1 MTAAGTG
8 CQKEGV
14 MGRERR
20 IRAEASC
27 QSSPPHFLLKAPLTT
42 GLLALQGLSAQ
53 STRQQCKN
61 GRRTVKARFGTQRK
75 APQDSPGPCVG
86 LRQPEGSRETDSG
99 QPGPVLCGRR
109 WSSVS
114 LWPSTSENTAKHP
127 SAPPLGRMWFFISS
141 LPGDHA
147 SPWTQMHLLTEPW
160 VLLAGWSPTPSPGP
174 RDAKWWAFFLVWP
187 RPRGCLVGP
196 CRLSSPALPAVPRY
210 PGTTTHTPVAPPG
223 HSHSSLGSQKGHPA
237 ITACALSQQ
246 EGCFLS
252 SKT

>member
-1 MTAAGTG
+1 MEPKG
-8 CQKEGV
+8 KLL
-14 MGRERR
+14 R
-20 IRAEASC
+20 I
-27 QSSPPHFLLKAPLTT
+27 
-42 GLLALQGLSAQ
+42 LQA
-53 STRQQCKN
+53 
-61 GRRTVKARFGTQRK
+61 
-75 APQDSPGPCVG
+75 
-86 LRQPEGSRETDSG
+86 
-99 QPGPVLCGRR
+99 PVLAYDNLRGAERQTQG
-109 WSSVS
+109 SQVLSFVAGGGVLS
-114 LWPSTSENTAKHP
+114 PSGPALDNTAKHP

-141 LPGDHA
+141 LPGVHA

-160 VLLAGWSPTPSPGP
+160 VLLAGGSPTPSPRP

-246 EGCFLS
+246 EACFLS